1 MEQFDSS
8 FGIAAYVARVVVFFI
23 FYFYFLFFIVGGGAQ
38 PRLTNLFQ
46 IYKY

>member
-23 FYFYFLFFIVGGGAQ
+23 FYFYFLFFMYLVSRRGDY
-38 PRLTNLFQ
+38 R
-46 IYKY
+46 